1 MGSAAVKCPEIDI
14 GPAFSAAANAAL
26 GTTLEPAFSP
36 YADYI
41 KFLHG
46 ALLFEDVGVMAY
58 NGAIGVIR
66 SPGKHLYY
74 IAFYNWLLRFQ
85 PRTQDRGICTR
96 LLSPLSPLNRYLIP
110 FENNLVWVS
119 TWRM

>member
-1 MGSAAVKCPEIDI
+1 MIDI

-26 GTTLEPAFSP
+26 NTTLKPAFSP
-36 YADYI
+36 YADYL

-66 SPGKHLYY
+66 SPGKHLYLNSFTLALK
-74 IAFYNWLLRFQ
+74 IAAPVL
-85 PRTQDRGICTR
+85 DRC
-96 LLSPLSPLNRYLIP
+96 
-110 FENNLVWVS
+110 
-119 TWRM
+119 